1 MTAVDRTEIESL
13 VEPDRVH
20 RRVYTDPEIFALEM
34 ERIFGRA
41 WILVGHDSQIPQ
53 PGDWIRTSIG
63 LRDVVTIRGADG
75 AIRVLH
81 NRCPHRGMTVCV
93 PRAGG
98 GRRLVCPYHGWAF
111 DTAGK
116 LLGVPQPGGYDAGFD
131 PGEARRSMA
140 AVARVESCRGFVF
153 ASLAAEGPTLA
164 EYLGEISDTLH
175 NFCDRAPDGEVEMV
189 GAPLRQTFEGNWK
202 LHMENSVDTVHPGF
216 VHRSSVEAAQGFV
229 AETGGA
235 EDADQAI
242 QMFNANGFAL
252 NEWDSIGIHGYDGGH
267 VFMDGFYR
275 GGIIDPDRRDPV
287 FEDYKARMAAAYGE
301 EGMKRIFGRETF
313 NNLVYPNLSFN
324 TRFQQLR
331 VIRPVSVDRTDIHS
345 YVFRLK
351 GAPEAMFHTAVK
363 FVSTANSPASPVL
376 ADDLAV
382 FEQLQQGLNSEGVEW
397 VDLSRRSG
405 REEPFGNRGIRD
417 CATSELPMRTMLG
430 AWRRYMAAA

>member
-1 MTAVDRTEIESL
+1 MAAFDRAEIESL
-13 VEPDRVH
+13 VEPGRVH

-41 WILVGHDSQIPQ
+41 WILVGHDSQVPG
-53 PGDWIRTSIG
+53 PGDWIRTEIG

-93 PRAGG
+93 PRKGG

-111 DTAGK
+111 DSAGK
-116 LLGVPQPGGYDAGFD
+116 LLGVPQPGGYDGGFD
-131 PGEARRSMA
+131 LADPRYSMA
-140 AVARVESCRGFVF
+140 EVARAESYRGFVF
-153 ASLAAEGPTLA
+153 ASLAAEGPSLA
-164 EYLGEISDTLH
+164 EYLGEISDTLD

-189 GAPLRQTFEGNWK
+189 GSPLRQTFEGNWK

-216 VHRSSVEAAQGFV
+216 VHQSSVAAAQGYI
-229 AETGGA
+229 AETGA
-235 EDADQAI
+235 AADADQAI
-242 QMFNANGFAL
+242 QMFNANGFTL

-275 GGIIDPDRRDPV
+275 GGIIDPDRKDPV
-287 FEDYKARMAAAYGE
+287 FEDYRARMTASHGE
-301 EGMKRIFGRETF
+301 EGTKRILGRETF
-313 NNLVYPNLSFN
+313 NNLIYPNISIN

-351 GAPEAMFHTAVK
+351 GAPEAMFRTAVK

-382 FEQLQQGLNSEGVEW
+382 FEQLQRGLNSEGVEW
-397 VDLSRRSG
+397 IDLSRRSG

-417 CATSELPMRTMLG
+417 RATSELPMRTMLG